1 MAPRALLLLLA
12 VGFSSPLDLYCPCF
26 MEADFTCPA
35 PPTDCELISDACGC
49 CDVCARQEG
58 ESCGYWLTGC
68 ASGLTC
74 VYPECDTAVQ
84 QVVQPDGSVIQM
96 INPCVSLNFHGYR
109 EHVHHRVSFFTCFYW
124 PSFYFHNAKRH
135 ENGVQ
140 QVPIVDLVPYCDHVT
155 AVEGCQYDGVT
166 IPVGTECKVDDCTWC
181 YCPVAGQN
189 PGCVTQDCPAPP
201 CPNPVSVPG
210 QCCPVCR
217 SPTLEILSI
226 NQ

>member
-12 VGFSSPLDLYCPCF
+12 VGYASPLDLYCPCF
-26 MEADFTCPA
+26 MEADYTCPA

-74 VYPECDTAVQ
+74 GPSVCLRPDVYSLRTDRCACGLT
-84 QVVQPDGSVIQM
+84 
-96 INPCVSLNFHGYR
+96 CVPFVR
-109 EHVHHRVSFFTCFYW
+109 T
-124 PSFYFHNAKRH
+124 AKRH

-155 AVEGCQYDGVT
+155 EVEGCQYDGVT

-210 QCCPVCR
+210 QCCPVCHP
-217 SPTLEILSI
+217 PTLENLSI

>member
-12 VGFSSPLDLYCPCF
+12 VGYASPLDLYCPCF
-26 MEADFTCPA
+26 MEADYTCPA
-35 PPTDCELISDACGC
+35 PPSDCELISDACGC
-49 CDVCARQEG
+49 CDVCASLEG

-96 INPCVSLNFHGYR
+96 MNPCVSFPWIPG
-109 EHVHHRVSFFTCFYW
+109 TCT
-124 PSFYFHNAKRH
+124 PQAKRH

-155 AVEGCQYDGVT
+155 EVEGCQYEGVI

-189 PGCVTQDCPAPP
+189 PGCVTQDCPPPP

-210 QCCPVCR
+210 QCCPVCHP
-217 SPTLEILSI
+217 PTLENPST